1 MLWTSS
7 SNDSFHSKGDNVQMK
22 FPNLNSA
29 VDFATMMG
37 YGVDVQYP
45 NFKWHAYKNYADN
58 FKYKG
63 EAKPEADYD

>member
-1 MLWTSS
+1 M
-7 SNDSFHSKGDNVQMK
+7 QMK